1 MKKFFFERDR
11 EREPFSYWKNMQRI
25 GENGNFIVK
34 GRE

>member
-1 MKKFFFERDR
+1 MKKKILRER

-25 GENGNFIVK
+25 GESGNFIVK